1 MIGGVILIIT
11 EKAKDIFFLE
21 SQNPLQDIV
30 KPRNE
35 RMKQLGKGRV
45 VPIYCY
51 RYIGILGNEINY
63 LEQLRELE
71 SRLATSS
78 DQYLIIKKGL
88 TNTYSN
94 EELERAAAIWE
105 QFIKWENSREQSY
118 IELYQIV
125 WDTKNSNA
133 TVNWTIKRTLLKMLE
148 LFGGIEKNKNQSIRR
163 NYGLSLILWVNS
175 YVSCLFSGEMKSH
188 SIPKFIFW
196 GAIRRNEAYF
206 CIFLSMLGCDVLYIN
221 SANDK
226 EFSRI
231 DPQSTYMKLIEH
243 DTKSEIADFPKAKEN
258 KDARNAVPAKH
269 ISQTLPLNPVPVT
282 ETKQMEK
289 SYEEL
294 AKLSDSIVMI
304 NVYDD
309 DQVHCGSG
317 SGVVIDENGT
327 IVTNYHVIENGSF
340 FGILFE
346 NDKTEYITSTVVSKK
361 GQKDL
366 ALLQID
372 HKTLPIP
379 IKNSDS
385 LKRGQQIVAIGSPLG
400 LMNTI
405 SDGIIA
411 GFRSFDDQNFIQIT
425 APISPGSSGGALL
438 DRYGSLVGI
447 TTGGYIKGQNLN
459 LAIPSS
465 EITKL
470 MLVSSFNRRRIKP

>member
-1 MIGGVILIIT
+1 MIIT
-11 EKAKDIFFLE
+11 EKAKNTFCLD
-21 SQNPLQDIV
+21 SQNPLRDIL
-30 KPRNE
+30 KSRNE
-35 RMKQLGKGRV
+35 RIEKLDKGHII
-45 VPIYCY
+45 PIYCY
-51 RYIGILGNEINY
+51 RYIGILGNETNY

-71 SRLATSS
+71 SHLKTSS
-78 DQYLIIKKGL
+78 NQYLIIKKGL
-88 TNTYSN
+88 TKTYSN
-94 EELERAAAIWE
+94 EEIERAVAIWD
-105 QFIKWENSREQSY
+105 QFKRWENTSEKSNM
-118 IELYQIV
+118 ELYHIP
-125 WDTKNSNA
+125 WDTKISNT
-133 TVNWTIKRTLLKMLE
+133 TVNWTIKRNLLKMLE
-148 LFGGIEKNKNQSIRR
+148 LFDDIEKNTNQSIRK
-163 NYGLSLILWVNS
+163 NYGLSLILWVNT
-175 YVSCLFSGEMKSH
+175 YLHCLFPEEIKSN
-188 SIPKFIFW
+188 SIPKFIVW

-206 CIFLSMLGCDVLYIN
+206 FIFLSMLGCDVIYIN
-221 SANDK
+221 SANDT

-231 DPQSTYMKLIEH
+231 DPGNTYVKLIEH
-243 DTKSEIADFPKAKEN
+243 DRKIEIADFPKPKEN
-258 KDARNAVPAKH
+258 KDIRNVVLTQHRSQAV
-269 ISQTLPLNPVPVT
+269 SLNPPPVT
-282 ETKQMEK
+282 ETEQVQK

-309 DQVHCGSG
+309 DHVHCGSG

-327 IVTNYHVIENGSF
+327 IVTNYHVIEDGSF

-366 ALLQID
+366 AILKID

-447 TTGGYIKGQNLN
+447 TTGGYTKGQNLN

-470 MLVSSFNRRRIKP
+470 LLVASFSRRRKRK